1 MTARICTLA
10 VMLPALLLGGC
21 SYQSGLWGNDEFE
34 RYAQRLDTV
43 TDSAGNA
50 KEVNRVLQTPHPW
63 PRYVF
68 DPRIPVSSSRMSNA
82 VRTYQSGPAPL
93 ISQGDEG
100 DTWTAP
106 PAQTLTQPSGARSVG
121 Q

>member
-1 MTARICTLA
+1 MPMTARICTLA
-10 VMLPALLLGGC
+10 VTLPALLLGGC

-82 VRTYQSGPAPL
+82 VRTYRSGPAPL
-93 ISQGDEG
+93 TPQGAEG

-106 PAQTLTQPSGARSVG
+106 AQTQPSRANSVG